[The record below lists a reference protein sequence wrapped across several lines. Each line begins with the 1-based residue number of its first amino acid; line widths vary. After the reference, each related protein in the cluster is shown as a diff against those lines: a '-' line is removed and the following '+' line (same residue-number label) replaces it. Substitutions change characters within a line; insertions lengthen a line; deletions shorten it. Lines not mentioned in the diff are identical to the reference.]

1 MHFIT
6 VYGVTA
12 NMGETGIQ
20 VYFDNYSPIGDITVM
35 ATCIFI
41 VALVFTSYVKKSKS
55 FKIFLNLIVYLF
67 LAAAT
72 NVFYHKMYTGITD
85 GNYRW
90 VYILRC
96 AFHAFLFSNL
106 LLYIVYIVELQRL
119 ELAKKVPVMIIS
131 VILYFSA
138 IAVDIFTTV
147 SGKGFKLTKN
157 GRAVNGVN
165 VFFWGYISF
174 IIIIVFLM
182 LVNRKRLY
190 KQVMLGFYA
199 TMVISFVLLFIQGIV
214 GNNSYTVVS
223 FMFPVLAMLY
233 LVHSNP
239 YDIELGAIDAKALE
253 DLVSYNYEK
262 KRSMIFFSL
271 YLPDF
276 DEEGKQFTKEM
287 QTAIR
292 RFASEYFKA
301 GVLFQVSSGHVILM
315 AEKRR
320 NPDYENRVNKIINA
334 FNVEKEKFGYDFKI
348 VLGETVDEVSRRKE
362 YVSFIRIIQDHIDM
376 NTIHMVEYEDIERFN
391 NYEYVLSELE
401 DIYRKK
407 DLRDTR
413 VMAYCQPVYNIR
425 TKKYDTAEALM
436 RLKLPDMGMV
446 FPDKFIGLAEANG
459 YIHVLTQIILQKTCD
474 EIKNLLKKGYDFK
487 RISVNVSVL
496 EMRDEKFTSDIEQI
510 IEASGIPEEKVA
522 IELTE
527 SQSESDFELMKDII
541 DSLKGKG
548 VKFYLDDFG
557 TGFSNMERIMG
568 LPFDIIKFDRS
579 LVIASDSD
587 ERAEKMVS
595 SLANMFAEL
604 DYSVLYEGVENESD
618 EERCIRMSAS
628 YLQGYKYSKPIPMIE
643 LSRFFSKKE

>member
-1 MHFIT
+1 
-6 VYGVTA
+6 
-12 NMGETGIQ
+12 MGETGIQ

-41 VALVFTSYVKKSKS
+41 VALVFTSYVKKTKS

-72 NVFYHKMYTGITD
+72 NVFYHDMYTGITD

-96 AFHAFLFSNL
+96 AYHAFLFSNL
-106 LLYIVYIVELQRL
+106 FLYIVYIVELQRL
-119 ELAKKVPVMIIS
+119 ELAKKVPVMILS
-131 VILYFSA
+131 VALY
-138 IAVDIFTTV
+138 ITVITVDIITTV
-147 SGKGFKLTKN
+147 SGKSFKLTQN
-157 GRAVNGVN
+157 GKAVKGVD
-165 VFFWGYISF
+165 VFFWGYLSF
-174 IIIIVFLM
+174 ILIIAFLM
-182 LVNRKRLY
+182 LVNTKRLY
-190 KQVMLGFYA
+190 KQVMMGFYA
-199 TMVISFVLLFIQGIV
+199 TMLIAFTLLIIQMFFE
-214 GNNSYTVVS
+214 NNSFTVVS

-287 QTAIR
+287 QTTIR

-348 VLGETVDEVSRRKE
+348 VLGETVDEISRRKE

-376 NTIHMVEYEDIERFN
+376 NTIHMVEYEDIEKFD

-407 DLRDTR
+407 DLRDPR
-413 VMAYCQPVYNIR
+413 VMAYCQPVYNIK

-436 RLKLPDMGMV
+436 RLKLPEMGIV
-446 FPDKFIGLAEANG
+446 YPDKFIGLAEQNG
-459 YIHVLTQIILQKTCD
+459 YIHVLTQIMLQKTCD
-474 EIKNLLKKGYDFK
+474 EIKDLLNKNYDFS

-496 EMRDEKFTSDIEQI
+496 EMRDEQFTSDIERI
-510 IEASGIPEEKVA
+510 IEASGIPEEMIAV
-522 IELTE
+522 ELTE

-604 DYSVLYEGVENESD
+604 NYSVLYEGVENESD

-628 YLQGYKYSKPIPMIE
+628 YLQGYKYSKPIPLIE
-643 LSRFFSKKE
+643 LRRFFSKAE